1 MGRLYALLAAEPSG
15 DLQASALVEH
25 IRELD
30 PGSEFVGFGGRHLRS
45 AGVELLCD
53 TSCWGS
59 IGPSEVIARLPRI
72 AWDYYRF
79 RHVLRKRSPD
89 VTLMIDSPA
98 LFMRMAKYTRK
109 HGMTTVYYFPP
120 SAWSTN
126 HNRMRSIAGRVD
138 GVVCTFRRNYET
150 YQEANVPAQFFG
162 HPMVDVVKKRPR
174 PEVLSELGLKEGRYI
189 ALIPG
194 SRLQEIRIMT
204 PVLLEAA
211 RLVLQR
217 HPEVQFLL
225 PAASERVYGK
235 LQDILEGQ
243 PVQLFD
249 GKAQDVLT
257 VSELALMTSGS
268 ISLEAAYLDTPM
280 VLGYRFNRFDAMLG
294 RILTKLGLLKID
306 RFGLPN
312 LVVDDD
318 VVPELLQDGATPEA
332 FATLGLELL
341 EEGSPSRE
349 RMLEGLKRVRES
361 LGEPP
366 VTLRVAEYLVKMA
379 KGEA

>member
-1 MGRLYALLAAEPSG
+1 MSRLYALLAAEPSG

-25 IRELD
+25 IRQID
-30 PGSEFVGFGGRHLRS
+30 PGSQFVGFGGRHLRS
-45 AGVELLCD
+45 VGVELLCD

-59 IGPSEVIARLPRI
+59 IGPSEVVSRLPRI

-79 RHVLRKRSPD
+79 RRVLRRRAPD
-89 VTLMIDSPA
+89 VTVMIDSPA

-109 HGMTTVYYFPP
+109 HGMRTVYYFPP

-138 GVVCTFRRNYET
+138 GVVCTFRRNYQT

-174 PEVLSELGLKEGRYI
+174 AEVLADLGLKEGRYV

-194 SRLQEIRIMT
+194 SRLQEIRLMT
-204 PVLLEAA
+204 PILLEAA
-211 RLVLQR
+211 RLVRER

-235 LQDILEGQ
+235 LQDLVEKE

-249 GKAQDVLT
+249 GKAQEVLT

-280 VLGYRFNRFDAMLG
+280 VIGYRFNRFDAMLG
-294 RILTKLGLLKID
+294 RILTALGLLKID
-306 RFGLPN
+306 RFALPN

-318 VVPELLQDGATPEA
+318 IVPELLQDGASPGA
-332 FATLGLELL
+332 FAEKGNALL
-341 EEGSPSRE
+341 TEGSFVRTQ
-349 RMLEGLKRVRES
+349 MLDGLARVRES
-361 LGEPP
+361 LGQPP
-366 VTLRVAEYLVKMA
+366 VTLKVAEYLVEMA
-379 KGEA
+379 KGQP